1 MNKIT
6 LYYSHDPMCSFCW
19 AFRPTWSKV
28 KESLLLNSP
37 QISIVN
43 LLGGLA
49 PDSDVPMPA
58 EIKQKVSSAWKYI
71 EKNIPGTQFN
81 YDFWQTQNPR
91 RSTYPA
97 CRAVMAAKM
106 LDAVDDEMVLA
117 IQQAYYLNAQNP
129 SNQSTLIKC
138 AESIG
143 LPADEFT
150 KTLNSEACQAE
161 FTNERAQSQ
170 ALGINSFPS
179 LVLTQS
185 NNRSNIPV
193 DYNHPDIILSSIDEA
208 ARLLD

>member
-1 MNKIT
+1 MTKLT

-19 AFRPTWSKV
+19 AFRPSWSNV

-49 PDSDVPMPA
+49 PDSDVPMSA
-58 EIKQKVSSAWKYI
+58 DIKQKVSSAWHYI

-81 YDFWQTQNPR
+81 YDFWQTQEPR

-106 LDAVDDEMVLA
+106 MDAIDDEMVLA

-129 SNQSTLIKC
+129 SNQSTLVKC

-143 LPADEFT
+143 LAADEFT
-150 KTLNSEACQAE
+150 KVLSSDSCQLA
-161 FTNERAQSQ
+161 FNNERAQSQ

-185 NNRSNIPV
+185 NNRFNIPI
-193 DYNHPDIILSSIDEA
+193 DYNHADIILKSINEA
-208 ARLLD
+208 AKLLE